1 MRKLLFTAFMAM
13 AMIVPIFAAQPSG
26 TLPVL
31 VIETQNHQAINSKDT
46 YVVGTYYLD
55 PRGVEGVEAIGSAES
70 PLPLQIK
77 GRGNYT
83 WWAFNKKPYRIKLD
97 KKAALLG
104 MNSSKHFALM
114 AHADDSRAFMRN
126 LTGFEVSRMAGMPW
140 TPADQPCEVILNG
153 DYIGLYFLT
162 ETIRFAK
169 TRINLTNPDDVVS
182 DWLTANP
189 SATVDDYPFTED
201 DYTGAWLVEFD
212 NTQDANQVYVDSR
225 QGTNVELWVTHK
237 TPEDYVT
244 DAHRQWLRKEF
255 DAIDALIYADN
266 NAEGAWLNK
275 IDLTDAARF
284 FVVNQIMNNYE
295 SYTGSCYLYKDKG
308 TGLGFRFVVS
318 SVTRCV
324 EMDLGKSVCSTLD

>member
-169 TRINLTNPDDVVS
+169 TRINLTNPDD
-182 DWLTANP
+182 
-189 SATVDDYPFTED
+189 EI
-201 DYTGAWLVEFD
+201 G
-212 NTQDANQVYVDSR
+212 R
-225 QGTNVELWVTHK
+225 
-237 TPEDYVT
+237 
-244 DAHRQWLRKEF
+244 AH
-255 DAIDALIYADN
+255 
-266 NAEGAWLNK
+266 
-275 IDLTDAARF
+275 
-284 FVVNQIMNNYE
+284 V
-295 SYTGSCYLYKDKG
+295 
-308 TGLGFRFVVS
+308 
-318 SVTRCV
+318 
-324 EMDLGKSVCSTLD
+324 